1 MNQSLLPP
9 VLRRWRF
16 VIAVIGV
23 AALAGG
29 GVLIAASSDPATA
42 TAFHGVTTTRVLDT
56 REGSGTPLGLGG
68 ILDTVVPGLPDDATG
83 IAVNVTVVE
92 GTEASF
98 LTMYPTGDARP
109 TTSTINWSSAAA
121 VANSATVLVH
131 GDHSVRLYNLKGSVH
146 VVLDMIGYYAP
157 APVGGATGPAGP
169 FGLQGRAGIDG
180 VDGLDGVDGT
190 KGDPGT
196 VGAVGQRGPA
206 GADGVKGVDGT
217 NASLVYLYAY
227 NTVAETIALNAPVV
241 FNTAGERSPAG
252 PTGIAFDAPSS
263 TFIVPTA
270 GVYRVSFSV
279 IGSQNNQISIRKTS
293 GAVSTDTLVF
303 GAVTDQTNLGG
314 ALLTLAA
321 ADRISIAYLSSSG
334 SGSLNLLANI
344 GGTVPAINAWIEIQ
358 LVNG

>member
-1 MNQSLLPP
+1 M
-9 VLRRWRF
+9 
-16 VIAVIGV
+16 AVTGV
-23 AALAGG
+23 VALAGG
-29 GVLIAASSDPATA
+29 GVLFAASSDPATA
-42 TAFHGVTTTRVLDT
+42 MAFHGVTTTRVLDT

-68 ILDTVVPGLPDDATG
+68 VLDLVVPRLPDDATG
-83 IAVNVTVVE
+83 IAVNVTVVD

-131 GDHSVRLYNLKGSVH
+131 SDHSVRLYNLKGSVN
-146 VVLDMIGYYAP
+146 VVLDLIGYYSP

-169 FGLQGRAGIDG
+169 LGRQGLAGADGTDG
-180 VDGLDGVDGT
+180 VDGANGVVGPVGALGQRGAAGQDGVNGVDGKDAT
-190 KGDPGT
+190 
-196 VGAVGQRGPA
+196 
-206 GADGVKGVDGT
+206 
-217 NASLVYLYAY
+217 LVYLYAY
-227 NTVAETIALNAPVV
+227 NTAAETVALNAAVV
-241 FNTAGERSPAG
+241 FNTSGERFPAG
-252 PTGIAFDAPSS
+252 PTGITFDAPST

-279 IGSQNNQISIRKTS
+279 IGSQNNQLSIRKTS
-293 GAVSTDTLVF
+293 GAVSSDPFVF

-314 ALLTLAA
+314 AVLTLAA

-344 GGTVPAINAWIEIQ
+344 GGTVPAINAWIDIQ
-358 LVNG
+358 QLSG